1 MPLEWPIGF
10 SWLPGAEPVVSCQ
23 GRPLRALFTSQSPA
37 TQNAAIT
44 RAAGSMRANSASPG
58 SCAPITEIAS
68 TRITSSPSSPRM
80 SEAAR
85 VVSAASLPIAMSRTT
100 RTTVWIAIP
109 PRMFPIAIP
118 RLCERAAD
126 AVIAISGRFVAI
138 ASRIA
143 PPSASPIPSRTSSVS
158 VERER

>member
-1 MPLEWPIGF
+1 
-10 SWLPGAEPVVSCQ
+10 
-23 GRPLRALFTSQSPA
+23 
-37 TQNAAIT
+37 
-44 RAAGSMRANSASPG
+44 
-58 SCAPITEIAS
+58 
-68 TRITSSPSSPRM
+68 M